1 MQGEFQMNER
11 RREVTKS
18 AAAAAHRAELQMKK
32 KMWEKEERSCSCAEA
47 EFQMKDRKW
56 KQEERSCSCAQG
68 KRQILNKN
76 S

>member
-32 KMWEKEERSCSCAEA
+32 KM
-47 EFQMKDRKW
+47 
-56 KQEERSCSCAQG
+56 
-68 KRQILNKN
+68 
-76 S
+76 